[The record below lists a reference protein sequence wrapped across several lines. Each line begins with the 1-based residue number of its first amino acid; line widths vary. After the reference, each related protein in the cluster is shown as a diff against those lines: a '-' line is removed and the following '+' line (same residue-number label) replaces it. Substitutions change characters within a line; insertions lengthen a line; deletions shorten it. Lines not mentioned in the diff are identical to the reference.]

1 VFGYNQNTFRVWA
14 PNQWTSRPN
23 PNGRII
29 NVGLGWGNENYA
41 AQQNTAD
48 VRVTV
53 TEEVSADFDSG
64 WLTLSAA
71 QSTPN
76 CFLDLPHA
84 LGGYPGYVCSD
95 GNWVCC
101 LQSWM
106 YILLCVC
113 CSVTVRVFLLRLAF
127 PAGESKCSLDLRLA
141 FTKDSLF
148 TAWEQLKQTTTL
160 VRDFLRRVHGRNA
173 SLRCRLCVDVVMVVA
188 FLCVSAASEGYG
200 GVLYGYNSSSI
211 RLWLPSNAASFINT
225 AGFSVC
231 VEANGP

>member
-1 VFGYNQNTFRVWA
+1 MFGYNQNTFRVWA

-84 LGGYPGYVCSD
+84 LGGYPGYVCD
-95 GNWVCC
+95 DWDFVLEVYLVVC
-101 LQSWM
+101 
-106 YILLCVC
+106 
-113 CSVTVRVFLLRLAF
+113 LLRSHGAVSVVLV
-127 PAGESKCSLDLRLA
+127 AGESKCLLD
-141 FTKDSLF
+141 
-148 TAWEQLKQTTTL
+148 
-160 VRDFLRRVHGRNA
+160 
-173 SLRCRLCVDVVMVVA
+173 
-188 FLCVSAASEGYG
+188 
-200 GVLYGYNSSSI
+200 
-211 RLWLPSNAASFINT
+211 
-225 AGFSVC
+225 
-231 VEANGP
+231 